1 MTVARGVCLIKVLV
15 VDDHD
20 LVRTGI
26 TRMLA
31 DIDGLQVVGQAD
43 SGEESLKKARE
54 LKPDVVLMDV
64 KMPGIGGLEATRKL
78 MRSHPDMKVVA
89 VTVCEEDPFP
99 TRLRQAG
106 AAGYMTKG
114 GGLAEMVQAIRLVFA
129 GQRYI
134 SPQIAQQLALKS
146 FQPQVNNSPFDL
158 LSEREIQIALMI
170 VGCQKVQTISDKL
183 CLSPKTVNT
192 TVTVSTKSFRSA
204 AMLSLH
210 CWQYV
215 TAWSMPAP
223 EMTQPF
229 DPSAFLATCSGRP
242 GVYRMFDSEA
252 RLLYVGKA
260 KNLKKRL
267 ASYFRKTG
275 HAPKTGAL
283 VARIAQIETTITA
296 NETEALL
303 LEQTLIKEWRPPYN
317 ILLRDDKSYPYVHL
331 SDGNFPRLS
340 IHRGAKKAKGRYFGP
355 YPSAGAIRES
365 LSLMQKT
372 FLVRQ
377 CEDSFYKNRTRPCL
391 QYQIKRCKGPC
402 VGLVEPEVY
411 AEDVR
416 HSVMFLE
423 GRSNALTDELN
434 ASMEKAAMALDFER
448 AAELRDQISLLRRVQ
463 DQQSMDGGTGD
474 VDVVAAFV
482 NPGGACVHMISVR
495 GGRVL
500 GSKNFFP
507 QVGIE
512 EEVGEVMSAF
522 LAQYFLGGV
531 ERELPNEV
539 IVNVVHDDFP
549 TLIDAIEAL
558 RGREMTISH
567 RVRGTRARWQQLAVT
582 NAEQALS
589 ARLANRQH
597 VTARFEALAEVL
609 KLDEPPLRLEC
620 YDISHSSGEATVA
633 SCVVFGPEGP
643 IKSDYRRYNIEGV
656 TAGDDYAAIHQAL
669 TRRFSKIKDG
679 EGKLPDILLVDGG
692 KGQLSMARDVLNE
705 LAVPDL
711 ILLGVAKGATRKA
724 GFETLY
730 LNDAAHEFTLPGD
743 SPALHL
749 IQQIRDEAHRFAI
762 TGHRARRGKTRRTS
776 TLEGVAGVGPT
787 RRRDLLKHFGG
798 LQELSRA
805 SIEEIA
811 KAPGI
816 SKKLAE
822 SIYANLHSE

>member
-1 MTVARGVCLIKVLV
+1 MT
-15 VDDHD
+15 
-20 LVRTGI
+20 T
-26 TRMLA
+26 
-31 DIDGLQVVGQAD
+31 
-43 SGEESLKKARE
+43 
-54 LKPDVVLMDV
+54 
-64 KMPGIGGLEATRKL
+64 
-78 MRSHPDMKVVA
+78 
-89 VTVCEEDPFP
+89 
-99 TRLRQAG
+99 
-106 AAGYMTKG
+106 
-114 GGLAEMVQAIRLVFA
+114 
-129 GQRYI
+129 
-134 SPQIAQQLALKS
+134 
-146 FQPQVNNSPFDL
+146 
-158 LSEREIQIALMI
+158 
-170 VGCQKVQTISDKL
+170 
-183 CLSPKTVNT
+183 
-192 TVTVSTKSFRSA
+192 
-204 AMLSLH
+204 
-210 CWQYV
+210 
-215 TAWSMPAP
+215 
-223 EMTQPF
+223 PF

-242 GVYRMFDSEA
+242 GVYQMFDADA

-267 ASYFRKTG
+267 ASYFRKAG
-275 HAPKTGAL
+275 LAPKTAAL
-283 VARIAQIETTITA
+283 VGHIAQVDTTIVA

-317 ILLRDDKSYPYVHL
+317 ILLRDDKSYPYVFL
-331 SDGNFPRLS
+331 SDGEFPRLS

-365 LSLMQKT
+365 LSLLQKT
-372 FLVRQ
+372 FFVRQ
-377 CEDSFYKNRTRPCL
+377 CEDNYFKNRTRPCL

-402 VGLVEPEVY
+402 VGLAEPADY

-423 GRSNALTDELN
+423 GRSHQLTNELVVD
-434 ASMEKAAMALDFER
+434 MEKAATSLDFEK
-448 AAELRDQISLLRRVQ
+448 AAELRDQVAQLRRIQ
-463 DQQSMDGGTGD
+463 DQQTMEGGTGD
-474 VDVVAAFV
+474 IDVVAAFV
-482 NPGGACVHMISVR
+482 NPGGACVHLISVR

-512 EEVGEVMSAF
+512 EEVAEVMSAF
-522 LAQYFLGGV
+522 LAQYYLGNA
-531 ERELPNEV
+531 ERELPSEL
-539 IVNVVHDDFP
+539 IVNVVHEDFEALV
-549 TLIDAIEAL
+549 TAIDTL
-558 RGREMTISH
+558 RGRELSISH

-582 NAEQALS
+582 NAEQALG

-597 VTARFEALAEVL
+597 VAARFEALAEVL
-609 KLDEPPLRLEC
+609 ELDEPPQRLEC

-643 IKSDYRRYNIEGV
+643 IKADYRRYNIEGV
-656 TAGDDYAAIHQAL
+656 TPGDDYAAMHQAL
-669 TRRFSKIKDG
+669 TRRFKRAKEG
-679 EGKLPDILLVDGG
+679 EGKLPDVLLVDGG
-692 KGQLSMARDVLNE
+692 KGQLNMARDVLRE
-705 LAVPDL
+705 LDVPDL
-711 ILLGVAKGATRKA
+711 ILLGVAKGTTRKA

-730 LNDAAHEFTLPGD
+730 LNDVAHEFTLKGD

-776 TLEGVAGVGPT
+776 TLEGVAGVGPK